1 MSVKFWLIVT
11 VLSVALAHTYVYTD
25 LLRESS
31 PGTMGKLD
39 VSRFMTALWFS
50 MGDALQHLRYQL
62 KLHLEVGQRAAVQV
76 RRGIA
81 EFRQKRAELRA
92 RRSAESSSK

>member
-11 VLSVALAHTYVYTD
+11 VLSVALAHTYVYSN

-31 PGTMGKLD
+31 PGVMGKLD
-39 VSRFMTALWFS
+39 FSRFLTAMWFS
-50 MGDALQHLRYQL
+50 MSDALQHLRSQL

-76 RRGIA
+76 RRGLA
-81 EFRQKRAELRA
+81 EFRQRRAELRA
-92 RRSAESSSK
+92 KRSTKSSSK